1 MIAYPLRPPGADAP
15 LRRRAARSA
24 GLALAT
30 LVSLTVVLPSLL
42 TVGAGVPEAVAA
54 PAKRVASVVKP
65 PGEPAAE
72 TGLGPMDELKRAN
85 AQLKKQLG
93 NRKPS
98 WSPEAQARNVEI
110 KKIVGSFL
118 DFEELAR
125 RSLDPA
131 LGRPERQA
139 AHRLRPDPARPRRAQ
154 LRATAL
160 RPARLRA
167 KLDKEELTGDEA
179 KVLGSLRASAKGKNV
194 TMSLEYKLVKKQNKW
209 VVFDVVT
216 DELSLLENYRAEF
229 NKVIAKDSFDVLLD
243 AHEEEAQRRRTLSRI
258 VRPAFTGP

>member
-1 MIAYPLRPPGADAP
+1 MSRVSYVASHHPTGGRTLALSALLLASLVLHSTP
-15 LRRRAARSA
+15 RAAL
-24 GLALAT
+24 G
-30 LVSLTVVLPSLL
+30 
-42 TVGAGVPEAVAA
+42 A
-54 PAKRVASVVKP
+54 PAPKRVASVVKP
-65 PGEPAAE
+65 PGETPAD

-125 RSLDPA
+125 RSLIRHWDSLNPKQRA
-131 LGRPERQA
+131 EFVRTLRDLVERNYVRQ
-139 AHRLRPDPARPRRAQ
+139 LYGQPDYE
-154 LRATAL
+154 L
-160 RPARLRA
+160 
-167 KLDKEELTGDEA
+167 KLDKEEMAGNEA
-179 KVLGSLRASAKGKNV
+179 TVLGSLRASAKGKNV
-194 TMSLEYKLVKKQNKW
+194 TMALEYKLIRKQNKW

-229 NKVIAKDSFDVLLD
+229 NKVIAKDSFDALLNRMKKKLAD
-243 AHEEEAQRRRTLSRI
+243 NR
-258 VRPAFTGP
+258 

>member
-1 MIAYPLRPPGADAP
+1 MIAFSLRSFCVRAP
-15 LRRRAARSA
+15 SRRRAGRFA

-30 LVSLTVVLPSLL
+30 LASILVSLTI
-42 TVGAGVPEAVAA
+42 GAGVPEAMAA
-54 PAKRVASVVKP
+54 PQRVASVVKP
-65 PGEPAAE
+65 PGEPAAD

-125 RSLDPA
+125 RA
-131 LGRPERQA
+131 LIRHWDGLNAKQRTDFVRTLRDLVERNYVRQ
-139 AHRLRPDPARPRRAQ
+139 LYGQPDYE
-154 LRATAL
+154 L
-160 RPARLRA
+160 
-167 KLDKEELTGDEA
+167 KLDKEELAGGEA
-179 KVLGSLRASAKGKNV
+179 KVQGSLRASAKGKNV

-229 NKVIAKDSFDVLLD
+229 NKVIAKDSFEVLLSRMKKKLN
-243 AHEEEAQRRRTLSRI
+243 EAR
-258 VRPAFTGP
+258 

>member
-1 MIAYPLRPPGADAP
+1 MIAFASRPGSLR
-15 LRRRAARSA
+15 L
-24 GLALAT
+24 
-30 LVSLTVVLPSLL
+30 VLPGLIGLGLVGGGQASL
-42 TVGAGVPEAVAA
+42 AA
-54 PAKRVASVVKP
+54 PAQRVASVVRP
-65 PGEPAAE
+65 PGEAAAE
-72 TGLGPMDELKRAN
+72 TGLGPLDELKRAN

-125 RSLDPA
+125 RA
-131 LGRPERQA
+131 LIRHWDGLNARQRTDFVRTLRDLVERNYVRQLYGQPDYEL
-139 AHRLRPDPARPRRAQ
+139 RLE
-154 LRATAL
+154 
-160 RPARLRA
+160 
-167 KLDKEELTGDEA
+167 KEELAGEEA

-194 TMSLEYKLVKKQNKW
+194 TMALEYKMVKKQNKW

-229 NKVIAKDSFDVLLD
+229 NKVIAKDSFEVLL
-243 AHEEEAQRRRTLSRI
+243 ARMKKKLNENR
-258 VRPAFTGP
+258 